1 MIFILPELWWWR
13 NLLGYHIGFPMQ
25 EQELFANIWMQ
36 FILEVINKGKMN
48 CSWRKVDQTRK
59 SWIKWIF
66 IRKEIQ
72 PLDHVERSAHPT
84 VKRCLWRFFLQ
95 VFAGKRNFCKETFL
109 FGIVT
114 GNIETILLAGWPLKG
129 KVFIN
134 LKVKVCKF
142 IGRKIENRGGFLLTK
157 VRSLDKFFSPLD

>member
-1 MIFILPELWWWR
+1 MVALQVLIAHGLQQEMMPLAIFL
-13 NLLGYHIGFPMQ
+13 
-25 EQELFANIWMQ
+25 
-36 FILEVINKGKMN
+36 
-48 CSWRKVDQTRK
+48 
-59 SWIKWIF
+59 
-66 IRKEIQ
+66 
-72 PLDHVERSAHPT
+72 
-84 VKRCLWRFFLQ
+84 
-95 VFAGKRNFCKETFL
+95 VFAGKRKETFL

-157 VRSLDKFFSPLD
+157 VRSLDNFFLH

>member
-1 MIFILPELWWWR
+1 MQMIFLLSELWWWW

-36 FILEVINKGKMN
+36 FILEVINKSKMN
-48 CSWRKVDQTRK
+48 CSWRKESWSNKEELDQMNFHKKRNTKIGPRGNIC
-59 SWIKWIF
+59 S
-66 IRKEIQ
+66 
-72 PLDHVERSAHPT
+72 ST
-84 VKRCLWRFFLQ
+84 VKWCLWRFSFWSLQ
-95 VFAGKRNFCKETFL
+95 ENATFL

-157 VRSLDKFFSPLD
+157 VRSLDDFFLH